1 MTTYAIAGNIIGR
14 KAQNGGNGKGWQEDV
29 MYTLDTIGT
38 FAVVTDF
45 DGGGYSVDDDSDML
59 PIDVLRCQRT
69 AKGQTERRTVCD
81 GGRADRADDKHEPQR
96 RTGHSGRDR

>member
-45 DGGGYSVDDDSDML
+45 DAGGGIL
-59 PIDVLRCQRT
+59 
-69 AKGQTERRTVCD
+69 
-81 GGRADRADDKHEPQR
+81 
-96 RTGHSGRDR
+96 